1 MKRQVPVR
9 RASLC
14 VRHALL
20 FAILA
25 VGISVAATGLRAAPS
40 ASFVV
45 DARTGEVL
53 HAENADTRLHP
64 ASLTKMM
71 TLYLAFEAIE
81 HGEISPETVVTISA
95 HAASEPPSKLGLRAG
110 QKIRFKYLIRAAA
123 IKSAN
128 DAATAIGEALEGS
141 EAAFARRMNRTARA
155 MGMNRT
161 TFRNANGL
169 TEEGHLSTARDLTI
183 LARHVVYDYPGYY
196 NIFSRV
202 TDDAGGR
209 QVYSTNRRFLGSYSG
224 ADGIKTGYTNAA
236 GYNLVG
242 SAIRGQERI
251 IATVLGGRST
261 AARNAEVAKLLD
273 LGFRK
278 APSRVALRSPQKP
291 PYLTGAARLAA
302 VPPVEAAPSASAPAV
317 MARSMRPRARPGAA
331 APTEALIAALAADV
345 STSVSAAKA
354 ELTVPAPAAA
364 SAPEAEVASASGAAV
379 LAVSIPPRARPAG
392 LAPEAVAPVTP
403 APVADP
409 LAVAAAVPAAS
420 EPAATDLAAVAA
432 AAAAAASAPP
442 AAPDAVELALA
453 EDEPQI
459 VSRMSS
465 SGGRY
470 WGINVGNYN
479 SRYQAERVLLRTA
492 LQEMGILDNA
502 LRKVVQ
508 GRRGF
513 EANFVGMTELEADQA
528 CRRLQS
534 HGSTCSTFGQPP
546 S

>member
-1 MKRQVPVR
+1 MTMT
-9 RASLC
+9 AS
-14 VRHALL
+14 
-20 FAILA
+20 
-25 VGISVAATGLRAAPS
+25 GLRAAPS
-40 ASFVV
+40 AAFVV

-53 HAENADTRLHP
+53 HAKNADTRLHP

-71 TLYLAFEAIE
+71 TLYIAFEAIE
-81 HGEISPETVVTISA
+81 HGEISPETMVKISS

-110 QKIRFKYLIRAAA
+110 QRIKFKYLIRAAA

-169 TEEGHLSTARDLTI
+169 TEEGHLSTARDMTI
-183 LARHVVYDYPGYY
+183 LARHIVYDYPGYY
-196 NIFSRV
+196 NIFSR
-202 TDDAGGR
+202 TNDDAGIR

-242 SAIRGQERI
+242 SARRGQERI
-251 IATVLGGRST
+251 IATVMGGRST

-278 APSRVALRSPQKP
+278 APTRVAMRMPQKP
-291 PYLTGAARLAA
+291 PYLTGPARLAP
-302 VPPVEAAPSASAPAV
+302 VPPVGNAPAV
-317 MARSMRPRARPGAA
+317 ALLARSLRPQARPGIP
-331 APTEALIAALAADV
+331 APSDEMIAALAADV
-345 STSVSAAKA
+345 STAVSAAKA
-354 ELTVPAPAAA
+354 ELTVPAAAPA
-364 SAPEAEVASASGAAV
+364 APEASPAALAAS
-379 LAVSIPPRARPAG
+379 LLPRARPGRAQPPATPENAPAG
-392 LAPEAVAPVTP
+392 AP
-403 APVADP
+403 
-409 LAVAAAVPAAS
+409 S
-420 EPAATDLAAVAA
+420 QIAA
-432 AAAAAASAPP
+432 AAADTPPTLELASA
-442 AAPDAVELALA
+442 DATLQTE
-453 EDEPQI
+453 I
-459 VSRMSS
+459 VSRLSS

-470 WGINVGNYN
+470 WGINVGNYG

-513 EANFVGMTELEADQA
+513 EANFVGMTEAEADQA

-534 HGSTCSTFGQPP
+534 HGAACNTFGPP

>member
-1 MKRQVPVR
+1 MR

-25 VGISVAATGLRAAPS
+25 FGISVAATGLRAAPS

-183 LARHVVYDYPGYY
+183 LARHIVYDYPGYY

-242 SAIRGQERI
+242 SAKRGQERI

-302 VPPVEAAPSASAPAV
+302 VPPVEAAPAQALL
-317 MARSMRPRARPGAA
+317 ARSVRPRARPGSH

-345 STSVSAAKA
+345 SSSVNAAKA
-354 ELTVPAPAAA
+354 ELTAPA
-364 SAPEAEVASASGAAV
+364 AEVASEAPASRAA
-379 LAVSIPPRARPAG
+379 LAVSIPPRARPDG
-392 LAPEAVAPVTP
+392 LAPETA
-403 APVADP
+403 APVAPAPGTDSV
-409 LAVAAAVPAAS
+409 AVAAAAP